1 MLEQNEKVDNSFH
14 FKRAVII
21 NRLNRL
27 THCCTQFKSS
37 GVKIL
42 WVLYL
47 HYNVPFTLNDMDIP
61 ETKRFSP
68 REFELG
74 TTSSWPIWSTGLY
87 LPVTSGFETISGF
100 DKLLFDILYDVTTV
114 KSTKRTMKFLTSQ
127 WKRMKKILAPVAVV
141 CFETTVSYNNL
152 W

>member
-1 MLEQNEKVDNSFH
+1 M
-14 FKRAVII
+14 
-21 NRLNRL
+21 
-27 THCCTQFKSS
+27 
-37 GVKIL
+37 
-42 WVLYL
+42 
-47 HYNVPFTLNDMDIP
+47 HYNVPFTLNDMAIP

-74 TTSSWPIWSTGLY
+74 PTSSWPIWSTGLY

-127 WKRMKKILAPVAVV
+127 
-141 CFETTVSYNNL
+141 
-152 W
+152 